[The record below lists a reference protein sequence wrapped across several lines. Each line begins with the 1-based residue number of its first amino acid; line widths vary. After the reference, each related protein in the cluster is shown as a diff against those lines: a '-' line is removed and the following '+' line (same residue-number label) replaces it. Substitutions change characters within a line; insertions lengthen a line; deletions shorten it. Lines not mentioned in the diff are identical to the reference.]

1 VANAKADL
9 AGGHTMGTA
18 PRPVPENGDMDQD
31 EQAALIV
38 DTGDGVAAEHE
49 PELLTEEWGEA
60 DEKGIYAAHRRR
72 GQNWKG

>member
-1 VANAKADL
+1 
-9 AGGHTMGTA
+9 MGTA

-38 DTGDGVAAEHE
+38 ETGDGVAAEHE
-49 PELLTEEWGEA
+49 TELLTAEWGEA

-72 GQNWKG
+72 GQTGGG